1 MGNAWPP
8 HWLET
13 SHKRCDISFSRYL
26 ATHAAYVSNALQGGH
41 SKPECEVPEPAIRRT
56 RRGTLS
62 VSCQM
67 SLAPTDTTSL
77 VGFASQ
83 ELGIQASLWM
93 DDIGFHQMPRT
104 GI

>member
-1 MGNAWPP
+1 
-8 HWLET
+8 
-13 SHKRCDISFSRYL
+13 
-26 ATHAAYVSNALQGGH
+26 
-41 SKPECEVPEPAIRRT
+41 
-56 RRGTLS
+56 
-62 VSCQM
+62 
-67 SLAPTDTTSL
+67 